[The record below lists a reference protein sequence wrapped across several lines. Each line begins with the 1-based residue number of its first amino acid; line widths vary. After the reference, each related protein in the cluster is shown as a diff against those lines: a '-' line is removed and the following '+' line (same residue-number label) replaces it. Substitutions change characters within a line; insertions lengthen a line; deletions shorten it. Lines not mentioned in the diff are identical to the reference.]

1 MALSKVRLGDY
12 LKLYRECCG
21 IADLTCWD
29 VSGVNK
35 DKEFFEPAK
44 QVGEDTSNYKIVP
57 PDYFACNLMHIGRDV
72 VLPIA
77 LNRTSKNKYVSPAY
91 TVFCLV
97 NEDLILKDYLF
108 MYLNSSEKDRFFWF
122 HCDGSVRDGM
132 DWNVFCDMEIEVPSI
147 EVQQKY
153 VDIYQGMV
161 NNQKA
166 YERGLEDLKL
176 VCDGYFDVAKKQYT
190 VSLGELIEKVDVRNS
205 SNLYSAKDVRGITNK
220 KEFSETKA
228 DISTVDLSKF
238 KVVKPRQFAYN
249 SRTDGREMLVL
260 ALNREDYPIIV
271 TFNYNVFS
279 IRQEKID
286 MIDLDYLYAF
296 FKRSEFDRRVRF
308 NSWGS
313 SQELLSWDI
322 LCNIHVPVPT
332 IKKQEAV
339 AEIINLYFKRKAIN
353 ERLKAQIKDICPI
366 LIKGSIDEAR

>member
-21 IADLTCWD
+21 VSNLTCLD

-91 TVFCLV
+91 TVFY
-97 NEDLILKDYLF
+97 LINQDVILEDYLF

-153 VDIYQGMV
+153 VDIYQAMV

-176 VCDGYFDVAKKQYT
+176 VCDGY
-190 VSLGELIEKVDVRNS
+190 IEDLRRKMPSEAIGKYIVEQNIRNNNSAVVDVQGVNNAS
-205 SNLYSAKDVRGITNK
+205 GFGV
-220 KEFSETKA
+220 TKA
-228 DISTVDLSKF
+228 DTAGLDFHNYKIVYESFFT
-238 KVVKPRQFAYN
+238 YN
-249 SRTDGREMLVL
+249 PSRINIGSIALRRENV
-260 ALNREDYPIIV
+260 PPCIV
-271 TFNYNVFS
+271 SPMYIVFS
-279 IRQEKID
+279 VIDSNVLLPEYLMLWFARKEFQRSTLFYATGSVRDTFDFSNMREVKIPIPDIEVQKSIVNIYKVYNIRKE
-286 MIDLDYLYAF
+286 
-296 FKRSEFDRRVRF
+296 
-308 NSWGS
+308 
-313 SQELLSWDI
+313 
-322 LCNIHVPVPT
+322 
-332 IKKQEAV
+332 
-339 AEIINLYFKRKAIN
+339 IN
-353 ERLKAQIKDICPI
+353 ERLKSQIKDICPI

>member
-176 VCDGYFDVAKKQYT
+176 VCDGYIEDLRRKFPSEPIGQFIKQYN
-190 VSLGELIEKVDVRNS
+190 ERNIDGRITLEQGINIDKQFITPQRS
-205 SNLYSAKDVRGITNK
+205 NSNLNGRRVVRKG
-220 KEFSETKA
+220 
-228 DISTVDLSKF
+228 
-238 KVVKPRQFAYN
+238 QFAYC
-249 SRTDGREMLVL
+249 TQ
-260 ALNREDYPIIV
+260 LNNENVAIAYRKGEDCV
-271 TFNYNVFS
+271 VSSVYNVFEIEKKDKLLPEYLMLWL
-279 IRQEKID
+279 IRKEFGRFVYWASEGSAYEF
-286 MIDLDYLYAF
+286 LSYENLANYL
-296 FKRSEFDRRVRF
+296 
-308 NSWGS
+308 
-313 SQELLSWDI
+313 I
-322 LCNIHVPVPT
+322 PVPSLEVQSS
-332 IKKQEAV
+332 IAN
-339 AEIINLYFKRKAIN
+339 IFKVYNTRKRIN
-353 ERLKAQIKDICPI
+353 EQLKAQIKDICPI
-366 LIKGSIDEAR
+366 LIKGSIDELK

>member
-1 MALSKVRLGDY
+1 MALSKVHLGDF
-12 LKLYRECCG
+12 LRVYRVNCG
-21 IADLTCWD
+21 ISNLTCLD

-44 QVGEDTSNYKIVP
+44 QVGVDTSNYKIVP

-77 LNRTSKNKYVSPAY
+77 LNRTSKSKYVSPAY
-91 TVFCLV
+91 TVFCLI
-97 NEDLILKDYLF
+97 NEKVILKDYLF

-132 DWNVFCDMEIEVPSI
+132 DWNVFCDMEIKVPPI

-176 VCDGYFDVAKKQYT
+176 VCDGYIEDLRRKLPSEPIGKYL
-190 VSLGELIEKVDVRNS
+190 SLSDRRNDIG
-205 SNLYSAKDVRGITNK
+205 LGLEAVRGISTS
-220 KEFSETKA
+220 KEFIETKA
-228 DISTVDLSKF
+228 DMEGVGLANYKL
-238 KVVKPRQFAYN
+238 VQPNYFAYVGDT
-249 SRTDGREMLVL
+249 SRRGDKISL
-260 ALNREDYPIIV
+260 ALNTTNE
-271 TFNYNVFS
+271 TFLVSSISYVFTTS
-279 IRQEKID
+279 
-286 MIDLDYLYAF
+286 IDLLAEYLMLFFSRDEFNRYA
-296 FKRSEFDRRVRF
+296 RF

-313 SQELLSWDI
+313 ARESFNFDDMCNVKIPIPAIEVQKSIADI
-322 LCNIHVPVPT
+322 
-332 IKKQEAV
+332 
-339 AEIINLYFKRKAIN
+339 FKVYNTRKRIN
-353 ERLKAQIKDICPI
+353 EQLKAQIKDICPI

>member
-35 DKEFFEPAK
+35 NKEFFEPAK

-132 DWNVFCDMEIEVPSI
+132 DWNVFCDMEIEVPPI
-147 EVQQKY
+147 EIQQKY

-161 NNQKA
+161 NNQRA

-176 VCDGYFDVAKKQYT
+176 VCDGY
-190 VSLGELIEKVDVRNS
+190 IEDLRRKMPSEAIGKYIVEQNIRNNNLAVVDVQGVNNAS
-205 SNLYSAKDVRGITNK
+205 GFGV
-220 KEFSETKA
+220 TKA
-228 DISTVDLSKF
+228 DTAGLDFHNYKIVYESFFT
-238 KVVKPRQFAYN
+238 YN
-249 SRTDGREMLVL
+249 PSRINIGSIALRRENV
-260 ALNREDYPIIV
+260 PPCIV
-271 TFNYNVFS
+271 SPMYIVFS
-279 IRQEKID
+279 VIDSNVLLPEYLMLWFARKEFQRSTLFYATGSVRDTFDFSNMREVKIPIPDIEVQKSIVNIYKVYNIRKE
-286 MIDLDYLYAF
+286 
-296 FKRSEFDRRVRF
+296 
-308 NSWGS
+308 
-313 SQELLSWDI
+313 
-322 LCNIHVPVPT
+322 
-332 IKKQEAV
+332 
-339 AEIINLYFKRKAIN
+339 IN
-353 ERLKAQIKDICPI
+353 ERLKSQIKDICPI

>member
-77 LNRTSKNKYVSPAY
+77 LNLTSKNKYVSPAY

-132 DWNVFCDMEIEVPSI
+132 DWNVFCDMEIEVPPI
-147 EVQQKY
+147 EIQQKY

-161 NNQKA
+161 NNQRA

-176 VCDGYFDVAKKQYT
+176 VCDGY
-190 VSLGELIEKVDVRNS
+190 IEDLRRKFPSEPIGKYLKEVDEKNKDLTITITQGVDVNMQFIP
-205 SNLYSAKDVRGITNK
+205 AKREAEDKENTRIVRTGQFAFN
-220 KEFSETKA
+220 
-228 DISTVDLSKF
+228 
-238 KVVKPRQFAYN
+238 KVVKSNGTKLPIALRKGPDCIISGSYQVFEVSDKEHLMPEYL
-249 SRTDGREMLVL
+249 MLWM
-260 ALNREDYPIIV
+260 
-271 TFNYNVFS
+271 S
-279 IRQEKID
+279 
-286 MIDLDYLYAF
+286 
-296 FKRSEFDRRVRF
+296 RSETQRYCGF
-308 NSWGS
+308 NGWGS
-313 SQELLSWDI
+313 TRDVFPFDELKKLAFPIPNLKIQKCIVDI
-322 LCNIHVPVPT
+322 YKAYET
-332 IKKQEAV
+332 
-339 AEIINLYFKRKAIN
+339 RKEIN
-353 ERLKAQIKDICPI
+353 EQLKAQIKDICPI

>member
-35 DKEFFEPAK
+35 NKEFFEPAK

-147 EVQQKY
+147 EIQQKY

-161 NNQKA
+161 NNQRA

-176 VCDGYFDVAKKQYT
+176 VCDGY
-190 VSLGELIEKVDVRNS
+190 IEDLRRKMPSEAIGKYIVEQNIRNNNLAVVDVQGVNNAS
-205 SNLYSAKDVRGITNK
+205 GFGV
-220 KEFSETKA
+220 TKA
-228 DISTVDLSKF
+228 DTAGLDFHNYKIVYESFFT
-238 KVVKPRQFAYN
+238 YN
-249 SRTDGREMLVL
+249 PSRINIGSIALRRENV
-260 ALNREDYPIIV
+260 PPCIV
-271 TFNYNVFS
+271 SPMYIVFS
-279 IRQEKID
+279 VIDSNVLLPEYLMLWFARKEFQRSTLFYATGSVRDTFDFSNMREVKIPIPDIEVQKSIVNIYKVYNIRKE
-286 MIDLDYLYAF
+286 
-296 FKRSEFDRRVRF
+296 
-308 NSWGS
+308 
-313 SQELLSWDI
+313 
-322 LCNIHVPVPT
+322 
-332 IKKQEAV
+332 
-339 AEIINLYFKRKAIN
+339 IN
-353 ERLKAQIKDICPI
+353 ERLKSQIKDICPI

>member
-1 MALSKVRLGDY
+1 MALSKVHLGDF
-12 LKLYRECCG
+12 LRVYRVNCG
-21 IADLTCWD
+21 ISNLTCLD

-44 QVGEDTSNYKIVP
+44 QVGVDTSNYKIVP

-77 LNRTSKNKYVSPAY
+77 LNRTSKSKYVSPAY
-91 TVFCLV
+91 TVFCLI
-97 NEDLILKDYLF
+97 NEKVILKDYLF

-132 DWNVFCDMEIEVPSI
+132 DWNVFCDMEIKVPPI
-147 EVQQKY
+147 EIQQKY
-153 VDIYQGMV
+153 VNIYQGMV

-313 SQELLSWDI
+313 SQELLSWDN
-322 LCNIHVPVPT
+322 LCNIQVPVPT

>member
-77 LNRTSKNKYVSPAY
+77 LNCTSKNKYVSPAY

-132 DWNVFCDMEIEVPSI
+132 DWNVFCDMEIEVPPI
-147 EVQQKY
+147 EIQQKY

-161 NNQKA
+161 NNQRA

-176 VCDGYFDVAKKQYT
+176 VCDGY
-190 VSLGELIEKVDVRNS
+190 IEDLRRKMPSEAIGKYIVEQNIRNNNLAVVDVQGVNNAS
-205 SNLYSAKDVRGITNK
+205 GFGV
-220 KEFSETKA
+220 TKA
-228 DISTVDLSKF
+228 DTAGLDFHNYKIVDESF
-238 KVVKPRQFAYN
+238 FTYN
-249 SRTDGREMLVL
+249 PSRINIGSIALRRENV
-260 ALNREDYPIIV
+260 PPCIV
-271 TFNYNVFS
+271 SPMYIVFS
-279 IRQEKID
+279 VIDSNVLLPEYLMLWFARKEFQRSTLFYATGSVRDTFDFSNMREVKIPIPDIEVQKSIVNIYKVYNIRKE
-286 MIDLDYLYAF
+286 
-296 FKRSEFDRRVRF
+296 
-308 NSWGS
+308 
-313 SQELLSWDI
+313 
-322 LCNIHVPVPT
+322 
-332 IKKQEAV
+332 
-339 AEIINLYFKRKAIN
+339 IN
-353 ERLKAQIKDICPI
+353 ERLKSQIKDICPI

>member
-12 LKLYRECCG
+12 LKIYRENCG
-21 IADLTCWD
+21 ISNLTCWD

-77 LNRTSKNKYVSPAY
+77 LNRTRKPKYVSPAY
-91 TVFCLV
+91 TVFYLT
-97 NEDLILKDYLF
+97 NEEVILKDFLF
-108 MYLNSSEKDRFFWF
+108 IYLNSSEKDRFFWF

-132 DWNVFCDMEIEVPSI
+132 DWKVFCDMEIELPPI

-176 VCDGYFDVAKKQYT
+176 VCDGYIEDLRRKLPSEPIGQFIKPYDERNIDGRITLEQGINIDKQFIT
-190 VSLGELIEKVDVRNS
+190 PQRSN
-205 SNLYSAKDVRGITNK
+205 SNLNGRRVVRKG
-220 KEFSETKA
+220 
-228 DISTVDLSKF
+228 
-238 KVVKPRQFAYN
+238 QFAYC
-249 SRTDGREMLVL
+249 TQ
-260 ALNREDYPIIV
+260 LNNENVAIAYREDEDCV
-271 TFNYNVFS
+271 VSSVYNVFE
-279 IRQEKID
+279 IEKKD
-286 MIDLDYLYAF
+286 KLLPDYLMLWLIREEFGRFVYWA
-296 FKRSEFDRRVRF
+296 SE
-308 NSWGS
+308 GS
-313 SQELLSWDI
+313 AYEFLSYENLANYLI
-322 LCNIHVPVPT
+322 PVPSLEVQSS
-332 IKKQEAV
+332 IAN
-339 AEIINLYFKRKAIN
+339 IFKVYNTRKRIN
-353 ERLKAQIKDICPI
+353 EQLKAQIKDICPI

>member
-12 LKLYRECCG
+12 LKIYRENCG
-21 IADLTCWD
+21 ISNLTCWD

-77 LNRTSKNKYVSPAY
+77 LNRTRKPKYVSPAY
-91 TVFCLV
+91 TVFYLT
-97 NEDLILKDYLF
+97 NEEAILKDFLF
-108 MYLNSSEKDRFFWF
+108 IYLNSSEKDRFFWF

-132 DWNVFCDMEIEVPSI
+132 DWKVFCDMEIELPPI

-176 VCDGYFDVAKKQYT
+176 VCDGYIEDLRRKLPSEPIGQFIKPYDERNIDGRITLEQGINIDKQFIT
-190 VSLGELIEKVDVRNS
+190 PQRSN
-205 SNLYSAKDVRGITNK
+205 SNLNGRRVVRKG
-220 KEFSETKA
+220 
-228 DISTVDLSKF
+228 
-238 KVVKPRQFAYN
+238 QFAYC
-249 SRTDGREMLVL
+249 TQ
-260 ALNREDYPIIV
+260 LNNENVAIAYREDEDCV
-271 TFNYNVFS
+271 VSSVYNVFE
-279 IRQEKID
+279 IEKKD
-286 MIDLDYLYAF
+286 KLLPDYLMLWLIREEFGRFVYWA
-296 FKRSEFDRRVRF
+296 SE
-308 NSWGS
+308 GS
-313 SQELLSWDI
+313 AYEFLSYENLANYLI
-322 LCNIHVPVPT
+322 PVPSLEVQSS
-332 IKKQEAV
+332 IAN
-339 AEIINLYFKRKAIN
+339 IFKVYNTRKRIN
-353 ERLKAQIKDICPI
+353 EQLKAQIKDICPI